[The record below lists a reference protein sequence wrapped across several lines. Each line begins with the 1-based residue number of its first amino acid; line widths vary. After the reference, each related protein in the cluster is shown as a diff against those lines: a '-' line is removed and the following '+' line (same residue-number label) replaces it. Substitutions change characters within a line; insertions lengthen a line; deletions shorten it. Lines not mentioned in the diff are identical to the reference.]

1 MKFSYYLFSSLCLS
15 PLDQYLL
22 FVVVETEPKIFLYC
36 HFDRAMRRIS
46 FMNYLSFF
54 IFSLIS
60 FIVSLQW
67 HKINKISWLHFVK
80 QVTHRK
86 FNSMK
91 PVCQKYT
98 MNSDEEKNKNK
109 NTFGNFVNCVLTAL
123 RQPQLRSMKQFR
135 HCWNWL

>member
-1 MKFSYYLFSSLCLS
+1 MKFFILFIFVFVFIS
-15 PLDQYLL
+15 PRSI
-22 FVVVETEPKIFLYC
+22 FVVCRCWNGTENFFILL
-36 HFDRAMRRIS
+36 S
-46 FMNYLSFF
+46 FWSCDAENFIYELFASFF

-67 HKINKISWLHFVK
+67 HKVNKISWLHFVK

-98 MNSDEEKNKNK
+98 MNSDDEKNK

-123 RQPQLRSMKQFR
+123 RQPQLRSMKQFW